1 MRISDHTAKMIVEK
15 LKDVI
20 DYDLNFFDQEGYIIY
35 STNSIMRENTSEQ
48 RRGLTFLLQLTEKL
62 SP

>member
-20 DYDLNFFDQEGYIIY
+20 DYDLNFLTKKDILFILQIQIELHLSRSCEG
-35 STNSIMRENTSEQ
+35 MRKAKQNHICW
-48 RRGLTFLLQLTEKL
+48 
-62 SP
+62 